1 MKEETQI
8 TYTKTNKNQPH
19 MTNETRQNVIDT
31 IIDLAGDEFETP
43 ADYIQLARETPEEL
57 VNRLIGIACYYRD
70 EYNN

>member
-1 MKEETQI
+1 
-8 TYTKTNKNQPH
+8 

-57 VNRLIGIACYYRD
+57 VNRLIGIAYY
-70 EYNN
+70 YLNKQTNIQT

>member
-1 MKEETQI
+1 M
-8 TYTKTNKNQPH
+8 N
-19 MTNETRQNVIDT
+19 NETRQNVIDT

-70 EYNN
+70 EVNI

>member
-1 MKEETQI
+1 
-8 TYTKTNKNQPH
+8 

-43 ADYIQLARETPEEL
+43 QDFIQLARETPEEL